1 MLRDKAYVLFCLGHY
16 LEYNVKTCMLNFVY
30 TQLLKETN
38 GQHQPSFNMT
48 DIIKHVD
55 VTNQG

>member
-1 MLRDKAYVLFCLGHY
+1 
-16 LEYNVKTCMLNFVY
+16 MLNFVY